1 MYSSFLFLPIVR
13 CFGDESGVI
22 PQNENDEKMSIT
34 HLGGIIPVE
43 HLAEF
48 LLLLYLDSALP
59 RTLSSVKSSTFL
71 THHFVW
77 LLSA

>member
-1 MYSSFLFLPIVR
+1 MSGNLLIFLPIVR

-22 PQNENDEKMSIT
+22 PQNENDDKMSIT

-48 LLLLYLDSALP
+48 LLLTEERVRVL
-59 RTLSSVKSSTFL
+59 R
-71 THHFVW
+71 
-77 LLSA
+77 